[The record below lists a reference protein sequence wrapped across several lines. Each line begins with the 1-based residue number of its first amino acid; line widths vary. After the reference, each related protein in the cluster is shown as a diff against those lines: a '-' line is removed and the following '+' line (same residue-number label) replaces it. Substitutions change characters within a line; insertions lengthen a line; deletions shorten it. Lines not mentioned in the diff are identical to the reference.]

1 MSAKRKFRLGAFIQ
15 ATGHHISA
23 WRHPNTQIDAG
34 LNFEHYKEI
43 TQTAER
49 GLFDAVFLADSP
61 GIWGGSPETQIRNGK
76 IAHFEPVTLFS
87 ALSSVTK
94 NISPIF

>member
-61 GIWGGSPETQIRNGK
+61 GIWGGSPETQIRKNLGLRR
-76 IAHFEPVTLFS
+76 PVNRFAVQQQEKTLVL
-87 ALSSVTK
+87 A
-94 NISPIF
+94 